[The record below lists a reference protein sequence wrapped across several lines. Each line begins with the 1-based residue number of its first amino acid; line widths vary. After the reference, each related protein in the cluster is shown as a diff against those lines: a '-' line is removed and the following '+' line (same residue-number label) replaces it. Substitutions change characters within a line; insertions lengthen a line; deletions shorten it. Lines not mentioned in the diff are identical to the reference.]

1 MTIISGV
8 LINGFGEPMA
18 NTQLRAVAISTGS
31 AVVGA
36 PAYAKTGAD
45 GSYSFELELGN
56 YSFSIWFGS
65 LEWQYVG
72 DIQILAGTPDSSL
85 DQLLV
90 IPSSMQPMVLSRVLQ
105 ALLDAEAVAATTS
118 EDIRNNLI
126 PLSRQYMTLAEAQAD
141 IANIPDGST
150 TYYRSPDDDALAI
163 EVINNGGTLVATGRK
178 MPSST
183 KIDAVSEMVFSDPA
197 LSPLMFLSDA
207 EGNNI
212 GVFLSDGSFYLIGM
226 SGALQDQYA
235 IRHAGD
241 IRSGISRIDG
251 ISELVG
257 SDVLSVLSVFRD
269 AQNVPFMSIAPDGGI
284 FLRGVVGALQDQ
296 YAIKHAADIKAGIAG
311 IEDVEKSMEAMRP
324 ALIDRVFYALNKS
337 GELVSQA
344 VRVGRV
350 TRRQKTG
357 YNLNSWPQ
365 GKLCIDSTG
374 RIYCGYNS
382 APSHG
387 GSGTV
392 PMLTCSDDDGVS
404 WSDPIQIVTGEN
416 YARGTDWW
424 SLGVDGNDN
433 LWGIVRSRGANN
445 QVGVTFYN
453 LYKSTDGGASWV
465 KVGEISSVTQVI
477 NDVSYVPEL
486 FHDMCYIPTTGR
498 MVTGY
503 HFANSSRVGF
513 MSFDISD
520 PLNTIVTQDV
530 IAHGEFSTLKY
541 CEPTIAVEYTRN
553 TDGTIYG
560 GLRTQDNAYPSQ
572 LYFMNTDLTGFT
584 RFDAP
589 ESVQYCPMTIRRING
604 QFILL
609 TVERYNTGTM
619 NLWFGTPTD
628 FYGMAASN
636 FWKMPIGKI
645 VDEVTVGASNV
656 GVQDMEIHGDNLY
669 FAWSNETKNTY
680 ADTYIGK
687 MNVVYPASLLNNSYL
702 EGL

>member
-1 MTIISGV
+1 MI
-8 LINGFGEPMA
+8 
-18 NTQLRAVAISTGS
+18 
-31 AVVGA
+31 
-36 PAYAKTGAD
+36 
-45 GSYSFELELGN
+45 
-56 YSFSIWFGS
+56 
-65 LEWQYVG
+65 
-72 DIQILAGTPDSSL
+72 
-85 DQLLV
+85 
-90 IPSSMQPMVLSRVLQ
+90 
-105 ALLDAEAVAATTS
+105 
-118 EDIRNNLI
+118 
-126 PLSRQYMTLAEAQAD
+126 
-141 IANIPDGST
+141 
-150 TYYRSPDDDALAI
+150 
-163 EVINNGGTLVATGRK
+163 
-178 MPSST
+178 
-183 KIDAVSEMVFSDPA
+183 
-197 LSPLMFLSDA
+197 
-207 EGNNI
+207 
-212 GVFLSDGSFYLIGM
+212 
-226 SGALQDQYA
+226 
-235 IRHAGD
+235 
-241 IRSGISRIDG
+241 
-251 ISELVG
+251 
-257 SDVLSVLSVFRD
+257 
-269 AQNVPFMSIAPDGGI
+269 
-284 FLRGVVGALQDQ
+284 GALQDQ
-296 YAIKHAADIKAGIAG
+296 YAIKNAGKIKVGMAKAETISEVVGTDETIFLSRQNDDTGSGYVVFSPDGGMYLLGMIGALQDQYAIKNAADIKAGIAG
-311 IEDVEKSMEAMRP
+311 INAVQASVEAMRP
-324 ALIDRVFYALNKS
+324 TLIDRLFYAQNKA

-344 VRVGRV
+344 VRIGRV

-365 GKLCIDSTG
+365 GKLCIDSNG

-392 PMLTCSDDDGVS
+392 PMITYSDDDGVS
-404 WSDPIQIVTGEN
+404 WSDPVQIVTGEN

-424 SLGVDGNDN
+424 SLGVDDNDN

-477 NDVSYVPEL
+477 SDIAYVPEL

-513 MSFDISD
+513 MSFDIND

-530 IAHGEFSTLKY
+530 IAHGEFSTTTY

-553 TDGTIYG
+553 AEGTIYG
-560 GLRTQDNAYPSQ
+560 GIRTQNNAYPSQ

-584 RFDAP
+584 RFNAP

-609 TVERYNTGTM
+609 TIERYNTGAM

-687 MNVVYPASLLNNSYL
+687 MNIVYPASLLNNSYL

>member
-1 MTIISGV
+1 MADFDPALGSSSPAV
-8 LINGFGEPMA
+8 LLDNATRLDKLVNGTEEEVSDRGGEPLPTWRNM
-18 NTQLRAVAISTGS
+18 
-31 AVVGA
+31 VV
-36 PAYAKTGAD
+36 
-45 GSYSFELELGN
+45 
-56 YSFSIWFGS
+56 
-65 LEWQYVG
+65 
-72 DIQILAGTPDSSL
+72 
-85 DQLLV
+85 
-90 IPSSMQPMVLSRVLQ
+90 
-105 ALLDAEAVAATTS
+105 
-118 EDIRNNLI
+118 
-126 PLSRQYMTLAEAQAD
+126 
-141 IANIPDGST
+141 
-150 TYYRSPDDDALAI
+150 
-163 EVINNGGTLVATGRK
+163 
-178 MPSST
+178 
-183 KIDAVSEMVFSDPA
+183 KIDAQVSKLESIIGGLDGDLPILDSVESGLAATSEGQYFRVPGGAEETTSFYIYKNVSGVADLVARQLGYAEINEIKELVFYKT
-197 LSPLMFLSDA
+197 SPLISYNEDYS
-207 EGNNI
+207 GNR
-212 GVFLSDGSFYLIGM
+212 FAAYS
-226 SGALQDQYA
+226 
-235 IRHAGD
+235 
-241 IRSGISRIDG
+241 
-251 ISELVG
+251 
-257 SDVLSVLSVFRD
+257 
-269 AQNVPFMSIAPDGGI
+269 PDGGF
-284 FLRGVVGALQDQ
+284 FLPGMIGALQDQ
-296 YAIKHAADIKAGIAG
+296 YAIKNAGKIKVGMAKAETISEVVGTDETIFLSRQNDDTGSGYVVFSPDGGMYLLGMIGALQDQYAIKNAADIKAGIAG
-311 IEDVEKSMEAMRP
+311 INAVQASVEAMRP
-324 ALIDRVFYALNKS
+324 TLIDRLFYAQNKA

-344 VRVGRV
+344 VRIGRV

-365 GKLCIDSTG
+365 GKLCIDSNG

-392 PMLTCSDDDGVS
+392 PMITYSDDDGVS
-404 WSDPIQIVTGEN
+404 WSDPVQIVTGEN

-424 SLGVDGNDN
+424 SLGVDDNDN

-477 NDVSYVPEL
+477 SDIAYVPEL

-513 MSFDISD
+513 MSFDIND

-530 IAHGEFSTLKY
+530 IAHGEFSTTTY

-553 TDGTIYG
+553 AEGTIYG
-560 GLRTQDNAYPSQ
+560 GIRTQNNAYPSQ

-584 RFDAP
+584 RFNAP

-609 TVERYNTGTM
+609 TIERYNTGAM

-687 MNVVYPASLLNNSYL
+687 MNIVYPASLLNNSYL